1 MEMYTYKINLIV
13 TTKISADNSKYMYE
27 YKSVWIIVHVV
38 IYGYDA

>member
-13 TTKISADNSKYMYE
+13 TTKISADNSRCE
-27 YKSVWIIVHVV
+27 YKSVRIIVHVA